1 MIKRVIIP
9 PASSFS
15 HFSAENR
22 YILTISVQRQSP
34 ILAFCKLSGT
44 RVRKFGSHVQGV
56 LHNPGERQQ
65 SSASVLKIHH
75 TCDPARSHSLSMHPV
90 HYQRAPTQTC
100 RQFCGVCDG
109 FCACVTSPRAAWT
122 RNSAS
127 PRPTEMNNPMKLKQE
142 GDRRLRRSRM

>member
-1 MIKRVIIP
+1 MPPKTKFRNHLCTKSVI
-9 PASSFS
+9 SFGINYPS
-15 HFSAENR
+15 RGCQNLGHLSKVSCI
-22 YILTISVQRQSP
+22 ILVSES
-34 ILAFCKLSGT
+34 
-44 RVRKFGSHVQGV
+44 
-56 LHNPGERQQ
+56 QQ
-65 SSASVLKIHH
+65 CLASVLKIHH
-75 TCDPARSHSLSMHPV
+75 GIQLKRSLSLSMHPV

-127 PRPTEMNNPMKLKQE
+127 PRPTEMNTYDPMKLKQE